1 MTTRKKIVVLGAGI
15 IGACS
20 ALQLQRE
27 GHDVTLL
34 DRDEPGLGSSFG
46 NAGSLGGSACI
57 PMALPGMLGKVPKW
71 LFDPL
76 GPLSVRRSY
85 ALRAAPWLIKWIK
98 ASRLEV
104 VHAAAD
110 ALHALNA
117 DTVDGYR
124 ALLSPG
130 QYRDLIREAGTLHVW
145 RRRPTGRTEA
155 LIRKLR
161 VLHGHRLE
169 DLGTDEIRQLVP
181 DLAKDITTG
190 LLLPDGAH
198 IRSPHRLV
206 QALVSNFAEAGGG
219 VVRDEVLGI
228 GFGES
233 GPDQLLTRIGSI
245 RFDGLIVAAGA
256 FSGRFASQLGVRV
269 PLEAERGYHLTVIEP
284 SICLPM
290 PVSFV
295 DHKFYATPMETGLR
309 LAGTAEFAGL
319 EAAPDWRRSEAL
331 LANARRA
338 LPELDGGGTTV
349 WMGRRPSIPDSVP
362 VIGRSPRHANV
373 FLAFGHGHYGMCG
386 GPGTGRLVADL
397 IAGRAPFIDCRPY
410 AAERFA
416 PAAAA

>member
-1 MTTRKKIVVLGAGI
+1 MSTRKKIVVLGAGI

-20 ALQLQRE
+20 ALRLQRD

-46 NAGSLGGSACI
+46 NAGSLGGSSCI
-57 PMALPGMLGKVPKW
+57 PMALPGMIRNVPRW

-76 GPLSVRRSY
+76 GPLSVRRGY
-85 ALRAAPWLIKWIK
+85 ALRAAPWLIKWIR
-98 ASRLEV
+98 ASRLGV

-117 DTVDGYR
+117 GTVEGYR
-124 ALLSPG
+124 ALLSSD

-145 RRRPTGRTEA
+145 RRRPAGRTEA
-155 LIRKLR
+155 LIRELR
-161 VLHGHRLE
+161 ATHGQRFE
-169 DLGTDEIRQLVP
+169 ELGADEIRQLVP
-181 DLAKDITTG
+181 DLSKAFTAG

-198 IRSPHRLV
+198 IRNPHRLV
-206 QALVSNFAEAGGG
+206 QALASNLTEAGGR
-219 VVRDEVLGI
+219 VVRDEMLGI
-228 GFGES
+228 GFGPT
-233 GPDQLLTRIGSI
+233 GPDRVLTRIGSI
-245 RFDGLIVAAGA
+245 RFDGLVVAAGA
-256 FSGRFASQLGVRV
+256 FSGRLASELGARV
-269 PLEAERGYHLTVIEP
+269 PLEAERGYHLTVVEP
-284 SICLPM
+284 TIRLPM

-338 LPELDGGGTTV
+338 LPELGGGGTSV

-373 FLAFGHGHYGMCG
+373 VLAFGHGHYGMCG

-397 IAGRAPFIDCRPY
+397 VAGRPPFIDPTPY
-410 AAERFA
+410 SAERFTRA
-416 PAAAA
+416 GAA